1 MHRKF
6 TIRAPAL
13 CRAAL
18 AASLLT
24 LACPAAAQA
33 HGIAGGATLPI
44 PAWLFTWAA
53 AVVLAVSFFGLAAL
67 WPTPRLGLTK
77 QRRVGHLPR
86 WVDVLGGAFGVA
98 LFAGIVY
105 AGLAGVQEPTTNIVP
120 TFVFVAFWVG
130 VPVTSVLFGNWFS
143 VVNPWR
149 ATARAVSWLG
159 GRLAP
164 KARRTGARAY
174 PQRLGYWPAV
184 AGLVC
189 FGWLELVYVD
199 RDQPSVLAVLALGYA
214 AVQFL
219 GMALYGIETWTRRGD
234 AFAVYFSLLARL
246 SPFTLRDR
254 ALYLRMPLSGLP
266 SFELLPGS
274 IALLCVMLGT
284 TTFDGL
290 SVGAAWAA
298 VLPGLQRD
306 FGHLGFGLE
315 AASEAASTVG
325 LLFSVLF
332 VAGLY
337 MLCVRGMRSVAPE
350 SHRTG
355 ELGASF
361 AHTLVPVAIGY
372 VIAHYFALLLSGS
385 QSLSFLVSDPLG
397 HGANLLGTA
406 NWTVNFALLSA
417 TAIWCVQVAV
427 LVAGHIGG
435 LVLAHER
442 ALVVFPTK
450 DEAVRSQYW
459 ALCVMIG
466 FTSLGLWLLSTVNV

>member
-1 MHRKF
+1 MR
-6 TIRAPAL
+6 RGVAGAV
-13 CRAAL
+13 
-18 AASLLT
+18 LLVF
-24 LACPAAAQA
+24 ACPAGAQA

-67 WPTPRLGLTK
+67 WPTPRLGLAVP
-77 QRRVGHLPR
+77 RRLAGLPR
-86 WVDVLGGAFGVA
+86 WVETVGGAFGVA
-98 LFAGIVY
+98 VFAVIVY
-105 AGLAGVQEPTTNIVP
+105 AGLAGVQEPTTNITP

-130 VPVTSVLFGNWFS
+130 VPLTSVLFGDWFR

-149 ATARAVSWLG
+149 AIARVVSSIA
-159 GRLAP
+159 GRLSQRT
-164 KARRTGARAY
+164 RRADAIEY
-174 PQRLGYWPAV
+174 PPWLGYWPAV
-184 AGLVC
+184 AGLVA
-189 FGWLELVYVD
+189 FAWLELVYVN
-199 RDQPSVLAVLALGYA
+199 RDQPRVLAVLALGYA
-214 AVQFL
+214 AVQL
-219 GMALYGIETWTRRGD
+219 VGMSVYGIETWTRRGD
-234 AFAVYFSLLARL
+234 AFSVYFALLARL
-246 SPFTLRDR
+246 SPFTVKDR
-254 ALYLRMPLSGLP
+254 TLFLRMPLSGLP

-298 VLPGLQRD
+298 LLPGLQRD
-306 FGHLGFGLE
+306 FGHLGLGLE
-315 AASEAASTVG
+315 AASEAASSVG
-325 LLFSVLF
+325 LLFSVLL
-332 VAGLY
+332 VGGLY

-350 SHRTG
+350 AHRTG

-361 AHTLVPVAIGY
+361 AHTLVPVAFGY

-385 QSLSFLVSDPLG
+385 QSLGFLVSDPLG

-406 NWTVNFALLSA
+406 NWTVNYALLSA

-442 ALVVFPTK
+442 ALVVFPNK
-450 DEAVRSQYW
+450 DDAVRSQYW